1 MRRISAILLLV
12 AFSLPL
18 IAAAF
23 QNSDANLPACC
34 RRAGI
39 HHCGGMGYVDS
50 GSATGPALKS
60 GACPYFPTTASVC
73 AFAKIALPGVTGT
86 LPLLD
91 SKLSAERIRSH
102 VRITTSPDD
111 SHPKRGPPSLLS

>member
-23 QNSDANLPACC
+23 QDAESNQPACC

-39 HHCGGMGYVDS
+39 HHCSSMGQAESDSTS
-50 GSATGPALKS
+50 GSKLKS
-60 GACPYFPTTASVC
+60 GACPLFPTTASVS
-73 AFAKIALPGVTGT
+73 ALAKLALPGVSRSI
-86 LPLLD
+86 LAPAL
-91 SKLSAERIRSH
+91 SLSAAPLGGH
-102 VRITTSPDD
+102 VRISASADTANL
-111 SHPKRGPPSLLS
+111 KRGPPSLLS